1 MEFFE
6 IIKEPAFFVS
16 TAIGSIAMSIVA
28 NLLTPVVSK
37 HLSGFSLSMKAKQN
51 EKRKKYISKIIS
63 ISLDNNKIVNIKLDV
78 AYTLLKSLIVML
90 FSVFIFLISREI
102 YVIDYVVLSISLCLL
117 VVSISL
123 FNTAQNDYKI
133 AMLATL
139 RADRMLYLRT
149 EIDSKNQSYSEYDND
164 YIDPDIE
171 MYNEYLAS
179 WDRENLW

>member
-1 MEFFE
+1 
-6 IIKEPAFFVS
+6 
-16 TAIGSIAMSIVA
+16 
-28 NLLTPVVSK
+28 
-37 HLSGFSLSMKAKQN
+37 
-51 EKRKKYISKIIS
+51 
-63 ISLDNNKIVNIKLDV
+63 
-78 AYTLLKSLIVML
+78 ML